1 MLAAIGTS
9 LPELASSISALRRNE
24 PSLLIGNVIGSNIF
38 NLLAVLGLPGLIHPA
53 VIDSAVLN
61 RDYPIMF
68 LLTLLLFTMAYGFRG
83 PARINR
89 WEGAVL
95 VSAYVAY
102 QTLLYFN
109 TVG

>member
-1 MLAAIGTS
+1 
-9 LPELASSISALRRNE
+9 
-24 PSLLIGNVIGSNIF
+24 
-38 NLLAVLGLPGLIHPA
+38 
-53 VIDSAVLN
+53 
-61 RDYPIMF
+61 MF
-68 LLTLLLFTMAYGFRG
+68 MLTLLLFTMAYGFRG